1 MIIRIEGNLI
11 EKNPAYA
18 VVDCHGV
25 GYQLFITLNTFSQL
39 PDTGKCL
46 LHTSHI
52 VREDAEL
59 LYGFYSKAEKEMF
72 EFLISVSG
80 VGATSANMILSAMT
94 PEEVQVAIVEG
105 DVGSLKSVKGIG
117 LKTAERII
125 VDLRNKLSKEELPA
139 ISTSQGNRLKEEA
152 LSALLMLGFTKSVAE
167 KGLNKAMKENA
178 DHDSVE
184 QLIKSVL
191 KGI

>member
-18 VVDCHGV
+18 VIDCNGV
-25 GYQLFITLNTFSQL
+25 GYQLFITLNTYSHL
-39 PDTGKCL
+39 PEQGKCV

-52 VREDAEL
+52 VREDADL

-72 EFLISVSG
+72 EHLISVSG
-80 VGATSANMILSAMT
+80 VGATSANMILST
-94 PEEVQVAIVEG
+94 LSPEEVQVAIIEG

-125 VDLRNKLSKEELPA
+125 VDLRNKMSKEELPS
-139 ISTSQGNRLKEEA
+139 ISGALGNRMQEEA
-152 LSALLMLGFTKSVAE
+152 LSALLMLGFSKSVAE
-167 KGLNKAMKENA
+167 KGLKKALKDNDEF
-178 DHDSVE
+178 DSVE
-184 QLIKSVL
+184 GLIKAVL